1 MASGKFLTFYKTFV
15 LFFFFGLCKGTAL
28 PHKKD
33 VDPSAGGGLLDRG
46 SVLAAWVSG
55 AVLLSLVVLTVV
67 CLCCKDR
74 RFKDLN
80 EDVTEVSG
88 SSMSPMSDMFAP
100 MSSFTNSPVEI
111 EPLPDITVL
120 SHSGPQSPNPV
131 LAPFGSHPVAA
142 RGVRKTN
149 FPRSQLNYVAEI
161 GNGWFGKV
169 LAAEASGLMP
179 GEQKSHVIVRQLKT
193 SAGPEEQA
201 VFLQEMQPNR
211 ELQHPNLL
219 VVLAQCLE
227 AMPFLLIMEYCA
239 MGDLKGYLVRQRRE
253 AQTLAQKGT
262 LLRMACDMSAGLHFM
277 HQNGFTH
284 GDLALRNCM
293 VGSDLTVK
301 IGDYGL
307 SHERYKGDYALVNQT
322 ELVPVRWMAPETVR
336 LSGGQVRLLDTSTQA
351 NVWSFGV
358 CLWELL
364 ELGRQPYSGLSDQD
378 VLVEVITEQTVRLP
392 QPVLDI
398 LHADR
403 WYELM
408 QFCWLSAEERPSM
421 GELYSLLS
429 YLRHQKEELDAA
441 EFERKWTTMKP
452 RDTVASLNDSKL
464 ALNGSAVSS
473 SPDLVMSHLRG
484 SSHSLNVSVTS
495 QDSRLSGSVASGVV
509 PVDVIVHWPRR
520 SSATSSI
527 VSTGTLTGSD
537 TERTNSQDA
546 NKASRTESTTSDN
559 VFASVPVT
567 EPDASGSAE
576 TSVKPDVTLT
586 DTGTSEVGNSNVS
599 ANNSN
604 SAGPALLLPS
614 LLRTTQQ
621 QEQHRT
627 QQQHVQQ
634 QQQQMQQYQQ
644 QQEQHEIRQ
653 GQQQEQQR
661 SSQQQQH
668 EQQQQQVLQQYHH
681 QEQQVLQEVRR
692 GQQQQLSQ
700 EQHKV
705 TVSKGQQLLT
715 HEQRV
720 SESQK
725 FQSSSTVDST
735 VVQETSTFATLTSS
749 NFSFRSE
756 MHKSATSNEVKVHE
770 EKGTEG
776 LNYRE
781 STLLVSPS
789 SSGLMQAAEYS
800 VTESVQHTS
809 SENTVE
815 QKKEHST
822 ESKTFQF
829 SDSVGTSLVRST
841 LQETVS
847 GIGSFQRTSTPT
859 LEVEASVHTPSE
871 SPVKSEASSDANV
884 EESSESATG
893 SYATPDTSMGQVTLE
908 DSSVPAVVKEDQ
920 SVESQLFLSAADFS
934 QTVPEEKN
942 DDILAE
948 NQLSDVLSHPVE
960 DREVVRSQTDNESD
974 KICSNG
980 HCDHDSNN
988 AIAKQEEKME
998 NNTENSLAFDSLS
1011 PKEVVRT
1018 FDSAEDKSEG
1028 FYRSALGQQAIDDE
1042 AMFVGKTEH
1051 NRDVTASDVI
1061 VEKST
1066 DHESTIEEQDTTV
1079 GLSFNITDGSLGSL
1093 ESSVHKEANLP
1104 QDSETYAFTGT
1115 GAKDASD
1122 VVDVSK
1128 ESFDD
1133 KSSNFWNTD
1142 GRENISNSDFSF
1154 DVELKAHKDV
1164 VEDNDERLD
1173 FSAASLGQDIFGN
1186 SFVPASAKPPRDED
1200 SVSSSVQ
1207 GDSGADITGDWA
1219 SSDEEEESSAAPVIN
1234 PDKQILSSDIV
1245 SGSERS
1251 DVAVIG
1257 SSFHD
1262 SAAQYSPKGSPKF
1275 SPPKDELE
1283 LYRERKASLSESQ
1296 GSEDDTTSPAAS
1308 EVKTVVTNDF
1318 SDDTESPDS
1327 AMLVS
1332 PYAEEDARDIEEDS
1346 LEEQAPADDSSH
1358 LEDVPAIVVTMD
1370 PATTGPVLLLDD
1382 LDGPRES
1389 TDHPDSMAQ
1398 DQPDRFAGSDVI
1410 RLTESTDLDESTTDD
1425 LPESDTRD
1433 SALASSIQ
1441 STPLTPSPTTTLPPQ
1456 PQKSAL
1462 KRPGSV
1468 IDKSRRVCFLG
1479 EGSSVH
1485 VEVFNYTKEPDED
1498 LEHIVLIRDSDGSST
1513 SETSDSEMDEDSSL
1527 QGEYDWGSEDEE
1539 EEEYDLEWDDG
1550 MTKVVQDM
1558 NSMTSGTP
1566 SPSFTFTQAAISSN
1580 YVGSSAAY
1588 IPRTTMFS
1596 AAVDGQMESHVVERL
1611 ESSPLPSPS
1620 WSPSR
1625 FSVQPAS
1632 FSMEQ
1637 NRAVEDIRDDSD
1649 SLEVILSDDERPVT
1663 SA

>member
-1 MASGKFLTFYKTFV
+1 
-15 LFFFFGLCKGTAL
+15 
-28 PHKKD
+28 
-33 VDPSAGGGLLDRG
+33 
-46 SVLAAWVSG
+46 
-55 AVLLSLVVLTVV
+55 
-67 CLCCKDR
+67 
-74 RFKDLN
+74 
-80 EDVTEVSG
+80 
-88 SSMSPMSDMFAP
+88 
-100 MSSFTNSPVEI
+100 
-111 EPLPDITVL
+111 
-120 SHSGPQSPNPV
+120 
-131 LAPFGSHPVAA
+131 
-142 RGVRKTN
+142 
-149 FPRSQLNYVAEI
+149 
-161 GNGWFGKV
+161 
-169 LAAEASGLMP
+169 MP

-201 VFLQEMQPNR
+201 VFLQELQPNR

-227 AMPFLLIMEYCA
+227 TMPFLLIMEYCA

-307 SHERYKGDYALVNQT
+307 SHERYKVDYALVNQT
-322 ELVPVRWMAPETVR
+322 ELVPVRWMAPETAR
-336 LSGGQVRLLDTSTQA
+336 LSGGQVRLLDTTTQA

-520 SSATSSI
+520 SSASSSI

-537 TERTNSQDA
+537 TERTGGPDS
-546 NKASRTESTTSDN
+546 NKGSRAESASSDN
-559 VFASVPVT
+559 VFPSVQGT
-567 EPDASGSAE
+567 ESETSAE
-576 TSVKPDVTLT
+576 TSVKPDVT
-586 DTGTSEVGNSNVS
+586 DTGTSEVTNSNVS

-604 SAGPALLLPS
+604 SAGPTLLLPA
-614 LLRTTQQ
+614 LLRPQL

-627 QQQHVQQ
+627 PQQQQVQQPQVQQPQAQPQVQQQVQPQVQQSQVQQPQVQQPHVQQ
-634 QQQQMQQYQQ
+634 AQHQVQQHKQQQVHQQVQHQIQQQYQQ
-644 QQEQHEIRQ
+644 QVQHEVRQ
-653 GQQQEQQR
+653 G
-661 SSQQQQH
+661 
-668 EQQQQQVLQQYHH
+668 
-681 QEQQVLQEVRR
+681 
-692 GQQQQLSQ
+692 QQQLSQ
-700 EQHKV
+700 EQHEV
-705 TVSKGQQLLT
+705 TVSKGQQLVT
-715 HEQRV
+715 HEKRV
-720 SESQK
+720 SELQK
-725 FQSSSTVDST
+725 LQSASSTVVST
-735 VVQETSTFATLTSS
+735 VVQESFATSTSS
-749 NFSFRSE
+749 SSSTFSFRSE
-756 MHKSATSNEVKVHE
+756 VHKSETSREVKVDE
-770 EKGTEG
+770 EKATDVFD
-776 LNYRE
+776 NE
-781 STLLVSPS
+781 STLLVSPNS
-789 SSGLMQAAEYS
+789 RGLSQSPSAKHT
-800 VTESVQHTS
+800 VTESVQRHTS
-809 SENTVE
+809 NESTL
-815 QKKEHST
+815 EHST
-822 ESKTFQF
+822 VTKTFQF
-829 SDSVGTSLVRST
+829 SDTAGTSVIKST
-841 LQETVS
+841 VQETVS
-847 GIGSFQRTSTPT
+847 GKGFFQRTSTPT

-871 SPVKSEASSDANV
+871 SPVKSESGSDVNV

-893 SYATPDTSMGQVTLE
+893 SYATPDTSMHMGQATLE
-908 DSSVPAVVKEDQ
+908 DSALNLLAVAKEDQ
-920 SVESQLFLSAADFS
+920 SVESQLFVSAADFS
-934 QTVPEEKN
+934 QTV
-942 DDILAE
+942 LAGKE
-948 NQLSDVLSHPVE
+948 GDSEVSDVLSHPAE
-960 DREVVRSQTDNESD
+960 DCEVVGSQTDSSLD
-974 KICSNG
+974 KVCSNG
-980 HCDHDSNN
+980 NCDHDTNDT
-988 AIAKQEEKME
+988 IAKQGEQVER
-998 NNTENSLAFDSLS
+998 NTESGPALDSLS
-1011 PKEVVRT
+1011 TKEVTRT
-1018 FDSAEDKSEG
+1018 FDSAEEKSAG
-1028 FYRSALGQQAIDDE
+1028 FYWSALGQQAIDEE
-1042 AMFVGKTEH
+1042 AMLVGKTED
-1051 NRDVTASDVI
+1051 NRDHDLTTRDVS
-1061 VEKST
+1061 VENST
-1066 DHESTIEEQDTTV
+1066 ESAVEEQDSTV
-1079 GLSFNITDGSLGSL
+1079 GFSFDETGLKTFVD
-1093 ESSVHKEANLP
+1093 KEASLL
-1104 QDSETYAFTGT
+1104 QDSEPFASTGLD
-1115 GAKDASD
+1115 AKNASD
-1122 VVDVSK
+1122 AVEMSK
-1128 ESFDD
+1128 ESFDKPD
-1133 KSSNFWNTD
+1133 NFLNMQ
-1142 GRENISNSDFSF
+1142 GGENVSNSDVQPLVYKEEVAPEENQQFP
-1154 DVELKAHKDV
+1154 KD
-1164 VEDNDERLD
+1164 LD
-1173 FSAASLGQDIFGN
+1173 FSAASLGQDIFGS
-1186 SFVPASAKPPRDED
+1186 SFVPTSAKLPRDED

-1219 SSDEEEESSAAPVIN
+1219 SSDEEEESSAGPANN
-1234 PDKQILSSDIV
+1234 PDGQESVTVLNSVSST
-1245 SGSERS
+1245 ERS
-1251 DVAVIG
+1251 DIAGEG

-1275 SPPKDELE
+1275 GPPKDELE

-1296 GSEDDTTSPAAS
+1296 GSEDDATSPAVS

-1332 PYAEEDARDIEEDS
+1332 PYAEEESRDMDEDS
-1346 LEEQAPADDSSH
+1346 LEEQVTVVDSSH
-1358 LEDVPAIVVTMD
+1358 TEDIPAIVVTMD

-1389 TDHPDSMAQ
+1389 TDHPDSRVQ
-1398 DQPDRFAGSDVI
+1398 DQPGRFAGVDVI
-1410 RLTESTDLDESTTDD
+1410 RLMGGTELYESTTDD

-1441 STPLTPSPTTTLPPQ
+1441 TTPLTPSPTSILPPQ

-1462 KRPGSV
+1462 KQPGRE
-1468 IDKSRRVCFLG
+1468 IDKSRRVCFLT

-1527 QGEYDWGSEDEE
+1527 QGEYDWGSDDEEE

-1558 NSMTSGTP
+1558 NNMAPST
-1566 SPSFTFTQAAISSN
+1566 SPSFVFTQAAISSN

-1596 AAVDGQMESHVVERL
+1596 AAVDGQMESHVMERL

-1632 FSMEQ
+1632 FSSQ
-1637 NRAVEDIRDDSD
+1637 PTKAVEDIRDDSD
-1649 SLEVILSDDERPVT
+1649 SLEVVLSEDERPVT
-1663 SA
+1663 SP